1 MRLST
6 WLRERSQHIL
16 AWTGDVLRARD
27 GSRGP
32 HYGPESFLLGV
43 NLPWMAYGCDFGANA
58 WQPEGGLAQPARR
71 NALERTFARLQ
82 ADGIRPVR
90 WFMLCDGRAG
100 ILFDEHDEPLGLD
113 PHFFTDVDA
122 ALHTALQHGVKLMF
136 VLFDFSWFGVRVS
149 ERGVTARGRAGIIR
163 DQRKRGRLLE
173 RIVCPIF
180 ERYGGESAIFAWDI
194 VNEPDWATRG
204 LASSDPDVTVG
215 RGTMRKFL
223 RSVVKLVHERTQ
235 HQATVGLA
243 SARWLDLVKGLGLDF
258 YQVHWYDRL
267 EALSP
272 LDQPVRKIELDR
284 PLVVG
289 EFPSRD
295 SSRSVPDLLDTILRS
310 GYGGAMMWSAAA
322 KDGVSDYAT
331 GGEHLA
337 AWAASHRQQICS
349 NPAAR

>member
-1 MRLST
+1 MRLSI

-16 AWTGDVLRARD
+16 AWTGDILRARD

-32 HYGPESFLLGV
+32 LYGPGNFLLGV

-58 WQPEGGLAQPARR
+58 WQPEGGSAQPARR
-71 NALERTFARLQ
+71 EAIERTFAQLQ
-82 ADGIRPVR
+82 AHGIRLVR

-113 PHFFTDVDA
+113 SHFFADVDA
-122 ALHTALQHGVKLMF
+122 AVHTAQHHGMKLMF
-136 VLFDFSWFGVRVS
+136 VLFDFSWFGARVS
-149 ERGVTARGRAGIIR
+149 HRGVAARGRAGVMR
-163 DQRKRGRLLE
+163 DRRRRGRLLE
-173 RIVCPIF
+173 RVLRPIL
-180 ERYGGESAIFAWDI
+180 ERYGREPAIFAWDI

-204 LASSDPDVTVG
+204 LASSDRHVTVG
-215 RGTMRKFL
+215 WGTMRKFL
-223 RSVVKLVHERTQ
+223 RSAVELVHEQTQ
-235 HQATVGLA
+235 HQATVGRA
-243 SARWLDLVKGLGLDF
+243 SARWLDLAKGLGLDF

-272 LDQPVRKIELDR
+272 LDQPLHSLELDR

-289 EFPSRD
+289 EFPSRGA
-295 SSRSVPDLLDTILRS
+295 SSPVPELLDTILRC

-322 KDGVSDYAT
+322 QDGVSDYAT

-337 AWAASHRQQICS
+337 AWAASHREQICS
-349 NPAAR
+349 NPAAE